1 MLRKTLESVAPA
13 NLDDEPTI
21 VLLTPGIHNS
31 AFFEHAFLADEMG
44 VELCEGSDLFVSDGW
59 LYMRTTQEPK
69 RVDVVYRRID
79 DAYLD
84 PLTFRRRFSAR
95 RAGPLRSLSR
105 RARDARQCAGHRH
118 CR

>member
-1 MLRKTLESVAPA
+1 MRWESNCARP
-13 NLDDEPTI
+13 
-21 VLLTPGIHNS
+21 
-31 AFFEHAFLADEMG
+31 
-44 VELCEGSDLFVSDGW
+44 DLFVVDGW

-84 PLTFRRRFSAR
+84 PLDLPARFRTR
-95 RAGPLRSLSR
+95 RAGHLRSLPR
-105 RARDARQCAGHRH
+105 RPGDARQCAGDRH